1 MKIQVLSFLM
11 SSTNSLDTSSEKILE
26 IIHEIK
32 KDKII
37 IFISHKLELL
47 KNSFDDVY
55 EMKKGS
61 LIKYRK

>member
-1 MKIQVLSFLM
+1 M
-11 SSTNSLDTSSEKILE
+11 SLLIHLILAQKKILE

-61 LIKYRK
+61 LIKYKK

>member
-1 MKIQVLSFLM
+1 M
-11 SSTNSLDTSSEKILE
+11 SLLIHLILAQKKILE